1 MTEGS
6 KSLEQKA
13 NLNFTKGQCLL
24 ETKRWDTTKLQS
36 SRWNK
41 RPLRVPFST
50 APQWRSVEPSKVNLS
65 TRLLPSGRGKNI
77 HFYKKHRRVD
87 PIHFTMS
94 SSTKT
99 TQPRDPAKS
108 SHFRR
113 KMAQHKRDQPK
124 QAGAASTTTESYSL
138 STRELKK
145 RARHFVHGQRQAQ
158 HRPEESQTG
167 SPKLCRW
174 QAQAGPAKDHLP
186 NFDFYAR
193 SYCISF
199 CFEVYNMFFC

>member
-1 MTEGS
+1 M
-6 KSLEQKA
+6 
-13 NLNFTKGQCLL
+13 N
-24 ETKRWDTTKLQS
+24 
-36 SRWNK
+36 
-41 RPLRVPFST
+41 P
-50 APQWRSVEPSKVNLS
+50 S

-138 STRELKK
+138 STRELKNEQDISSMAAAGPGRPSK
-145 RARHFVHGQRQAQ
+145 DHEPNKMELQNMSVAGPVKTTSLALWHENTSLAGPTKTIRLTNEASNFHLRQAQ
-158 HRPEESQTG
+158 SRPQT
-167 SPKLCRW
+167 W
-174 QAQAGPAKDHLP
+174 QSAVQK
-186 NFDFYAR
+186 
-193 SYCISF
+193 F
-199 CFEVYNMFFC
+199 CHWQTQQRP

>member
-1 MTEGS
+1 M
-6 KSLEQKA
+6 
-13 NLNFTKGQCLL
+13 N
-24 ETKRWDTTKLQS
+24 
-36 SRWNK
+36 
-41 RPLRVPFST
+41 P
-50 APQWRSVEPSKVNLS
+50 S
-65 TRLLPSGRGKNI
+65 TRLLPSGREKNI

-138 STRELKK
+138 SRRELQK
-145 RARHFVHGQRQAQ
+145 RTRHFVHGSG
-158 HRPEESQTG
+158 RPSIDRKNRIANWK
-167 SPKLCRW
+167 SKIVSV
-174 QAQAGPAKDHLP
+174 AGPGRPSKDHEP
-186 NFDFYAR
+186 NKM
-193 SYCISF
+193 
-199 CFEVYNMFFC
+199 ELQNMSVAGPVKTTSLALWHENTSLAGPTKTMRLTNEA

>member
-1 MTEGS
+1 M
-6 KSLEQKA
+6 
-13 NLNFTKGQCLL
+13 N
-24 ETKRWDTTKLQS
+24 
-36 SRWNK
+36 
-41 RPLRVPFST
+41 P
-50 APQWRSVEPSKVNLS
+50 S

-124 QAGAASTTTESYSL
+124 QAGAASTAQPPNLIQIEH
-138 STRELKK
+138 TRAQK
-145 RARHFVHGQRQAQ
+145 RARHFVHGSGRPSIDRKNRKLEVQNCVGGRPRQASKDHEPNKMELQ
-158 HRPEESQTG
+158 NMSV
-167 SPKLCRW
+167 
-174 QAQAGPAKDHLP
+174 AGPVKTTSLALWNENTSLAGPTKTMRLT
-186 NFDFYAR
+186 NEA
-193 SYCISF
+193 
-199 CFEVYNMFFC
+199 

>member
-6 KSLEQKA
+6 KSLEQRKQTLTRKRTVSSGNKA
-13 NLNFTKGQCLL
+13 VRLQ
-24 ETKRWDTTKLQS
+24 KLQS

-41 RPLRVPFST
+41 KAAQSPLST
-50 APQWRSVEPSKVNLS
+50 APQWRSVEPSKVNPS
-65 TRLLPSGRGKNI
+65 TRLLPSGRGNNI

-87 PIHFTMS
+87 PIHFAMS

-124 QAGAASTTTESYSL
+124 QAGAASTTSESYSL
-138 STRELKK
+138 STRELKNEQNNPSM
-145 RARHFVHGQRQAQ
+145 AA
-158 HRPEESQTG
+158 
-167 SPKLCRW
+167 
-174 QAQAGPAKDHLP
+174 AGPA
-186 NFDFYAR
+186 
-193 SYCISF
+193 
-199 CFEVYNMFFC
+199 